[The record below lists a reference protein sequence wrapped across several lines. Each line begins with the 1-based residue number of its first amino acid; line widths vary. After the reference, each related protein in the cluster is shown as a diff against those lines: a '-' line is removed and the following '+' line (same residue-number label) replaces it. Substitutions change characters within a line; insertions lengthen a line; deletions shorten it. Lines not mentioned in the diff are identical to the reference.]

1 MITPLFLQEKA
12 ATGRAEKSLSPRSS
26 ALGLMFALA
35 LLCFCLLLSLTA
47 FAMEDDEVPGTAPG
61 TLADIVPVMDHED
74 YLMLCNDEQLFCVVC
89 NNVSTED
96 FRAFAKQCAEEG
108 FDQKLQKLD
117 SFYAAEN
124 KEGHRL
130 QLIYGEDTL
139 VIIARAPQEQLRIT
153 VSALDA
159 PEPREPELYLDGALL
174 GPIACLADNT
184 YTCPVSS
191 GEHTL
196 MLMLSGEPAGEE
208 PILLD
213 TDKGLSYSFVLDLQQ
228 EQPALTA
235 LEEESPA
242 PDFSGFVG
250 KPLDE
255 VKAALTE
262 LGYTKM
268 LEKPVYSADCKT
280 PGLVQEVTMEQPN
293 EPLITYGMFLM
304 EKEDVEKQLKDNAN
318 KPAAG
323 ALPLFENSGYTL
335 NLMLGEEAVQAP
347 VPEDSLLVGGEC
359 NAEERTLTL
368 NFLPA
373 DEVFRLALE
382 AAFPQETA
390 KRAVVVAMTNSQA
403 DDVFKVDGNTYNT
416 SKFHKYNDLS
426 GFYLSLV
433 DEGAWTAKNE
443 TTWHVDGLTAK
454 MSGTG
459 TYLQASCDVTASK
472 GKYIVSNVNRTV
484 GSKEN
489 LDSGNEAAL
498 NVEHLEPA
506 KGTPYLTVS
515 ANMVKDDRDA
525 QQEAHKNEITMPGSI
540 RSDWVESQFS
550 LWDGS
555 HKVLEDLIKDNL
567 NDERSYKHE
576 ETTYLDIT
584 SESLKKQAND
594 MLKECGVKEQVEL
607 GDLLIITEFSAK
619 NAFDARVKGIA
630 LGIASYET
638 DRVTLVAM
646 E

>member
-1 MITPLFLQEKA
+1 MITPLFPRKKA
-12 ATGRAEKSLSPRSS
+12 AACRAEKSVFLCSTAP
-26 ALGLMFALA
+26 GLLFAPV

-47 FAMEDDEVPGTAPG
+47 FAVADDEVPGPAPG
-61 TLADIVPVMDHED
+61 TLANLVPVMDHDD
-74 YLMLCNDEQLFCVVC
+74 YLMLCYGEQLFCVVC
-89 NNVSTED
+89 NDVSSED
-96 FRAFAKQCAEEG
+96 FRTFAAQCAKEG
-108 FDQKLQKLD
+108 FDRRPQKLEN
-117 SFYAAEN
+117 FYAAEDDA
-124 KEGHRL
+124 GHRL

-139 VIIARAPQEQLRIT
+139 VITARAPREWLRIT

-174 GPIACLADNT
+174 GPIACPADHT
-184 YTCPVSS
+184 YICPVSP
-191 GEHTL
+191 GEHDL
-196 MLMLSGEPAGEE
+196 VLMLSGEPAGEA

-213 TDKGLSYSFVLDLQQ
+213 TAESLSYSFLLDLQQ
-228 EQPALTA
+228 EQPTLAALD
-235 LEEESPA
+235 EEEPA

-250 KPLDE
+250 KPVEE

-268 LEKPVYSADCKT
+268 LATPVYSADCKT
-280 PGLVQEVTMEQPN
+280 PGLVLEVTAEQPD
-293 EPLITYGMFLM
+293 EPVITYGMFLM
-304 EKEDVEKQLKDNAN
+304 EQKTAEQKLKDSLN
-318 KPAAG
+318 KPAAEV
-323 ALPLFENSGYTL
+323 LPLFEESGY
-335 NLMLGEEAVQAP
+335 NLSLKQGEKTIQPP
-347 VPEDSLLVGGEC
+347 VPEDLLLAEGSC

-368 NFLPA
+368 NFLSA
-373 DEVFRLALE
+373 DELFRIALE

-403 DDVFKVDGNTYNT
+403 DDVFKADGSSYNT

-433 DEGAWTAKNE
+433 DEGTWTAGNE

-459 TYLQASCDVTASK
+459 ICLRVSCDVTASK
-472 GKYIVSNVNRTV
+472 GKYIVSNVDRAI
-484 GSKEN
+484 GSGEN
-489 LDSGNEAAL
+489 LDSGNEAVL
-498 NVEHLEPA
+498 NTEHLEPA
-506 KGTPYLTVS
+506 KGTPYLTVA

-525 QQEAHKNEITMPGSI
+525 ELEAQKNEITMPGSI

-555 HKVLEDLIKDNL
+555 HKVLEGLIKDNL

-584 SESLKKQAND
+584 SEGLKKQAND
-594 MLKECGVKEQVEL
+594 LLKECGVQERVEL